1 MLELQVFGA
10 LSMSPLGW
18 EAMIAAN
25 TALGFIGSV
34 GGHLIQGHNLFGA
47 NDSEYWTDIGVSTF
61 IGLGIGIIGEPGAQL
76 GMNIKALQQN
86 FVSAYDNMIATST
99 KVASC
104 YYKTVGMVTIHMN
117 KATIKYGVA
126 FLMYSSAYANM
137 LKFITL
143 SIFKSSIITLGT
155 SWRTA
160 IM

>member
-1 MLELQVFGA
+1 
-10 LSMSPLGW
+10 MSPLGW
-18 EAMIAAN
+18 EAMIATN

-61 IGLGIGIIGEPGAQL
+61 IGLGIGIIGGPGAQL

-104 YYKTVGMVTIHMN
+104 Y
-117 KATIKYGVA
+117 
-126 FLMYSSAYANM
+126 
-137 LKFITL
+137 
-143 SIFKSSIITLGT
+143 KS
-155 SWRTA
+155 RNCN
-160 IM
+160 